1 MGAEGFCSNISP
13 SLGQAT
19 NLSTPSVYLL
29 VDW

>member
-1 MGAEGFCSNISP
+1 MGAKGFCSNLFP